1 MKCFRRFGIIVILLV
16 ISLATSGCKGKKIE
30 EPHLTI
36 IANDQELK
44 GIYYGNHYNE
54 TREDI
59 EKRLKMVMEDS
70 KLEDIPYVAIN
81 DTITIETDNFKT
93 DEFKVF
99 DYILNQTGEI
109 LYYELGQ
116 KSTIAVEYGKS
127 TIVLPTNMA
136 FSLSSNSED
145 YLPGRTLR
153 CFVLRPE
160 MNDSTFTFAFILR
173 TDPN

>member
-1 MKCFRRFGIIVILLV
+1 
-16 ISLATSGCKGKKIE
+16 
-30 EPHLTI
+30 
-36 IANDQELK
+36 
-44 GIYYGNHYNE
+44 
-54 TREDI
+54 
-59 EKRLKMVMEDS
+59 MEDS

-153 CFVLRPE
+153 CFVLRSE